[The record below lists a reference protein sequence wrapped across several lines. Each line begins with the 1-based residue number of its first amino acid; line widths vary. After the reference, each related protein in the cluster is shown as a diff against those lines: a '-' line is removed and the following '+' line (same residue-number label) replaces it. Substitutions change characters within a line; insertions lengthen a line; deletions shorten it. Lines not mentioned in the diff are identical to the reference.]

1 MKLSIVIKSQSDF
14 ELILPLCSQIE
25 KIQKEGKYLFYRFI
39 CLCHEKNHTAFK
51 KCMKKF
57 NINVPYTFLELE
69 EKEVMQNQHSIIQQM
84 EDEMFRNPIEALL
97 MIGWNEFNKG
107 IIEIA
112 IQYKIKILLLD
123 SMESQEMIN
132 GNYDY
137 IFSTS
142 DPDCWKNIVETIIK
156 IYKL

>member
-1 MKLSIVIKSQSDF
+1 
-14 ELILPLCSQIE
+14 
-25 KIQKEGKYLFYRFI
+25 
-39 CLCHEKNHTAFK
+39 
-51 KCMKKF
+51 MKKF